1 MSNDININSID
12 NVLNILLIAYLL
24 YSIFSFV
31 TRNPFS
37 ILYIMLFI
45 YISVIIYTIYSF
57 FRKSEILDENQIS
70 FIISDVSSKP
80 KFNDDDVSS
89 LETSDDLESDKK
101 SKPEDKKLK
110 KKSKKKSLKK
120 EINET
125 KNQIQELKDL
135 INSKFENK
143 TTYSSYPYSFFPYTY
158 NYTSFSGFDQSE
170 TDVKPTSDDKED
182 EIVENE
188 EENHNE
194 DDNSEQILVDALNEL
209 INDNYEVVD

>member
-12 NVLNILLIAYLL
+12 NLLNILLIAYLL

-31 TRNPFS
+31 MRNPFS

-45 YISVIIYTIYSF
+45 YISLIIYTIYSF
-57 FRKSEILDENQIS
+57 FRKSELPDENQIS

-89 LETSDDLESDKK
+89 LEKSDNLESHNRSKSENKK
-101 SKPEDKKLK
+101 SK
-110 KKSKKKSLKK
+110 KKSNKKSLKK
-120 EINET
+120 EIDET

-135 INSKFENK
+135 INSKFENQ
-143 TTYSSYPYSFFPYTY
+143 TTSYPYSFFPYTY
-158 NYTSFSGFDQSE
+158 NYTSFSGFDKSE
-170 TDVKPTSDDKED
+170 NDIEPTSDEKED

-188 EENHNE
+188 EENNSE
-194 DDNSEQILVDALNEL
+194 DDKSEQILVDALNEL